1 MIDLSIKDRNKNRCV
16 VSFRSESEILFEKTC
31 DIRTGDKAEFFIG
44 DLSATESLDI
54 EEVRTFSEFLST
66 IDFQSPVK
74 WEGGENLQE
83 RILENYFFITCYYYI
98 LSENCVEDSDQK
110 RSL

>member
-1 MIDLSIKDRNKNRCV
+1 MRKLHYKERNSINSIESCPLIDFSRKDRNKNRCV

-31 DIRTGDKAEFFIG
+31 DIRTSDKAEFFIG

-54 EEVRTFSEFLST
+54 EEVKTFSEFLST

-83 RILENYFFITCYYYI
+83 QISEIFFY
-98 LSENCVEDSDQK
+98 
-110 RSL
+110 